1 MSFQIIQIPILPM
14 GMVNAYLV
22 VSSQGCILV
31 DAGLPN
37 SETAVA
43 KILKKQGLSFDDI
56 NLIIVTHAHIDH
68 AGNANLLRELSK
80 APILAHQGDLS
91 HFRGEA
97 PMSFCPT
104 SLFGRF
110 FLKTGAPKNP
120 YIPFEPDILLTNDEP
135 FSLQTYGIPGAIKAS
150 PGHTAGSISV
160 MLDNKETLVG
170 DLIASG
176 ILLGGIMRTDH
187 ARRPVFEDD
196 PQQVALELQRLLDAG
211 MKTFYMGHG
220 GPLTAAKVQRHIYH
234 LRAVALNNFSPAT
247 G

>member
-1 MSFQIIQIPILPM
+1 MSFQIIQIPILPL
-14 GMVNAYLV
+14 GMVNAHLIV
-22 VSSQGCILV
+22 TPQGSVLV

-37 SETAVA
+37 TETAVA
-43 KILKKQGLSFDDI
+43 KTLKKHGLSFDDI
-56 NLIIVTHAHIDH
+56 DLIIVTHAHIDH
-68 AGNANLLRELSK
+68 AGNANLLRELTK

-120 YIPFEPDILLTNDEP
+120 YTPFDPDILLTNDNP
-135 FSLQTYGIPGAIKAS
+135 FALQSYGIQGVIKAS

-160 MLDNKETLVG
+160 MLDNQEALVG

-176 ILLGGIMRTDH
+176 ILLGGIMRTKH

-211 MKTFYMGHG
+211 MQTFYMGHG
-220 GPLTAAKVQRHIYH
+220 GPLTAAQVQRHIYH
-234 LRAVALNNFSPAT
+234 LRAVAVSNFSPAT